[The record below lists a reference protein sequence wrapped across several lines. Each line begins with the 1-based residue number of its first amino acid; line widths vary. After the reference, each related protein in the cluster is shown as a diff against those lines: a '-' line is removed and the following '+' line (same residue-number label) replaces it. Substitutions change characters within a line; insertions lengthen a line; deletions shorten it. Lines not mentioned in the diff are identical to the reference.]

1 MTTQAQFFNL
11 HTRGIG
17 YLNRVREVTAK
28 KGNPFM
34 ACTIAALRGDTDSPL
49 PIIL

>member
-1 MTTQAQFFNL
+1 MTTQAQFFDL

-17 YLNRVREVTAK
+17 YLNRVREVTVK

-49 PIIL
+49 PMIL